1 MQLAGRCIDLL
12 LEAEREAQTTPS
24 HSRAPSDV
32 EPTEEQAAAAAG
44 GGTGGAAVGAV
55 APLLRGAVKALA
67 AGEERRAGAMLQQAV
82 DACPPELHELRR
94 RVELYLEL
102 VDSKRRP

>member
-24 HSRAPSDV
+24 HSRAPSD
-32 EPTEEQAAAAAG
+32 TDLAEEQIVPAAT
-44 GGTGGAAVGAV
+44 GTGGAAVGAV
-55 APLLRGAVKALA
+55 QPLLRGAVEALA
-67 AGEERRAGAMLQQAV
+67 AGEERRAGALLQRAAE
-82 DACPPELHELRR
+82 ACPTDLHELRR

-102 VDSKRRP
+102 VHSKRRS